1 VSDLSKALGHEN
13 SIAAVDKLLLPFA
26 RDRLGIAQDISE
38 IDVKKRWQLVFII
51 DHMSPEVDEMDA
63 IGRWA
68 RKNCDRHL
76 MALVERA
83 FSERFVAPIWL
94 QMQSLFSEKWT
105 KDGKVNEDV
114 GEAIRRLKTA
124 IQSSFT
130 SLSFKE
136 RLQLGRTL
144 KEKLDGADKKPLSEK
159 VEVSTAEL
167 FVSSKNDVRHEVEII
182 LSLLADSKKFEKKNL
197 ILELHFRLSH
207 LSASF
212 EPSQI
217 EEVAGILFNKSANPI
232 TDHFNSY
239 HWHCFRSTFLEKW
252 SNHFFLR
259 WSKCNEQTENLRN
272 VIAGRNPED
281 DDRSLNSL
289 ELALERYLLFT
300 TGLPPFEAV
309 QKWLQL
315 QKQSSPK
322 DRFEFIAN
330 DLKQAGECNL
340 FERKFSCFTCV
351 FIVIQSKR

>member
-1 VSDLSKALGHEN
+1 
-13 SIAAVDKLLLPFA
+13 LLLPFA

-83 FSERFVAPIWL
+83 FSERFLAPIWL

-217 EEVAGILFNKSANPI
+217 EEVAGILFNKSADRPI
-232 TDHFNSY
+232 TDPFIRY
-239 HWHCFRSTFLEKW
+239 HWHCFRLTFLEKW
-252 SNHFFLR
+252 SNYFFLR
-259 WSKCNEQTENLRN
+259 WSKCNEQIENLCN

-281 DDRSLNSL
+281 DDQSLNSL